1 MNQPMSSTY
10 VIITPAKN
18 EELFIH
24 HVLDSVTKQTL
35 KPLRW
40 VIVDDSSADR
50 TAEIAREYAD
60 RYDFIT
66 LIRLTSQNQRS
77 FAKKANAFN
86 AGLEAVKDLDYRYI
100 GNLDADI
107 SFASDY
113 FQNVVKALDEDPQL
127 GLTGGIVFTKFDNE
141 FVTADKTID
150 SVAGAVQL
158 FRRDCFEQVGG
169 YRPLEHGGID
179 AAAEISARMKG
190 WTVRKSLENP
200 VWEHRTTGTAKNGVF
215 AASFKLGMRFHSLGY
230 GTLFFFFRSIARV
243 KDKPYFLGSLLCLS
257 GFLYAKI
264 RGCPIKLPAEIV
276 SYLRKEQMSK
286 LRQRFFGWPAKS
298 DRAFMKGL

>member
-1 MNQPMSSTY
+1 MNQPTNSSY

-18 EELFIH
+18 EASYIRYL
-24 HVLDSVTKQTL
+24 LDSVTKQTL

-40 VIVDDSSADR
+40 VVVDDASEDR
-50 TAEIAREYAD
+50 SAEIVQEYAD
-60 RYDFIT
+60 KYDFIT
-66 LIRLTSQNQRS
+66 LLRLKSQKRRS
-77 FAKKANAFN
+77 FAKKVHAFN
-86 AGLEAVKDLDYRYI
+86 SGLELVKELDYRYI

-107 SFASDY
+107 SFAPEY
-113 FQNVVKALDEDPQL
+113 FQNIVKALDEDPQL
-127 GLTGGIVFTKFDNE
+127 GLSGGIVFTKFNNG
-141 FVTADKTID
+141 FHTADRTID

-158 FRRDCFEQVGG
+158 FRRECFEQVGG

-200 VWEHRTTGTAKNGVF
+200 VWEHRTTGTANRGVL

-230 GTLFFFFRSIARV
+230 GTLFYFIRSVARI
-243 KDKPYFLGSLLCLS
+243 KDKPYFLGSLLALS

-264 RGCPIKLPAEIV
+264 LRYPVKLPPEIV
-276 SYLRKEQMSK
+276 SYLRKEQMLK
-286 LRQRFFGWPAKS
+286 LRQRLFVLPAKS
-298 DRAFMKGL
+298 GRAWMKEL